1 MHCLFRSA
9 SLPPGTPQPQPPLP
23 TKLSQRRS
31 SRKTPAARS
40 SPQMVLPLLWPPS
53 SRHPRSPA
61 VFVSPLSLST
71 LVSCFLHHH
80 PCMHSS
86 IHPSIHPSTH
96 PSMHP
101 CIHASMYPCIHAS
114 MHPCIHPSIH
124 PSIHTPMHQSMHLCI
139 YASMHLCISSLDLS
153 GSRFI
158 SVALSVSIS
167 LCLCP
172 KTISCCGI
180 VGGRPWP
187 NQDLPRQD
195 RFGSR
200 FATSQKKSSSQ
211 TRSQCVTVSL
221 ARYV

>member
-53 SRHPRSPA
+53 SRHPGSPA

-86 IHPSIHPSTH
+86 IHPSIHPS
-96 PSMHP
+96 
-101 CIHASMYPCIHAS
+101 
-114 MHPCIHPSIH
+114 
-124 PSIHTPMHQSMHLCI
+124 
-139 YASMHLCISSLDLS
+139 ISHHITR
-153 GSRFI
+153 GS
-158 SVALSVSIS
+158 
-167 LCLCP
+167 
-172 KTISCCGI
+172 
-180 VGGRPWP
+180 GGRRRRRAATLSEILESQSPSTFT
-187 NQDLPRQD
+187 RQWHYTVNLSKICARD
-195 RFGSR
+195 GR
-200 FATSQKKSSSQ
+200 KKKILESL
-211 TRSQCVTVSL
+211 RPVVSTAETL
-221 ARYV
+221 EMT